1 MINALN
7 FLIVLYFFAVV
18 AIILFY
24 QKAQDWREIAHKAE
38 RESEYWRG
46 MADGK
51 KEKTPAEEL
60 HAAYDKL
67 DNAKAENKKLREQL
81 SSLKKE
87 NDLLQNN
94 DVRTFVQ
101 HPVSHYAKGNKR

>member
-38 RESEYWRG
+38 REAEYWRG
-46 MADGK
+46 VAAGK
-51 KEKTPAEEL
+51 TN
-60 HAAYDKL
+60 HI
-67 DNAKAENKKLREQL
+67 
-81 SSLKKE
+81 
-87 NDLLQNN
+87 
-94 DVRTFVQ
+94 
-101 HPVSHYAKGNKR
+101 KGE